1 MKKKKTKNAC
11 RVWVGLG
18 YDSRVV
24 WLRQVQTARYVPG
37 HTLSSILGQG
47 TEKMKNKYC
56 GALCISTALHSVVT
70 HLENIISHIKML
82 FFDFTS
88 AFSTIAPMM
97 PIVKLDSLQL
107 DIRLF
112 HKLTPLMA
120 RIGSQ
125 TNSLVRVWMS
135 ECGMCCKA
143 LSRLDKRHTNSL
155 YFPFSCDAHISAKT
169 CSPLWVSIPNTSFFF
184 LWRLIS

>member
-1 MKKKKTKNAC
+1 
-11 RVWVGLG
+11 
-18 YDSRVV
+18 
-24 WLRQVQTARYVPG
+24 
-37 HTLSSILGQG
+37 
-47 TEKMKNKYC
+47 MKNKYC

-70 HLENIISHIKML
+70 HLENIISFIKML

-107 DIRLF
+107 DIRLS

-143 LSRLDKRHTNSL
+143 LWAVSRLEQCYKNARQTLHTAQRNMNQRRSH
-155 YFPFSCDAHISAKT
+155 CKT
-169 CSPLWVSIPNTSFFF
+169 LPAEPLWIWAAVAFNQHLSS
-184 LWRLIS
+184 